1 MLFEKGNWHAKMQ
14 NENKQTNKI
23 LLQALNGEQTE
34 QVPFWLM
41 RQAGRYLP
49 EYREL
54 RAKREGFLNLVYHPE
69 SASEVTIQP
78 IRRFGMDGAILFSDI
93 LVTPQAMGQ
102 DLRFETCEGP
112 RLNPIQTTE
121 DLKKLSIENLDE
133 TLSPIYDTVSLTR
146 QKLDQEGFTG
156 TALIGFAGS
165 PWTVACYMVNGKGS
179 KDYQA
184 VKNYAKANPDD
195 FSELLNLLVQATIHY
210 LSKQIDAGAEAIQLF
225 DSWSGL
231 LNDEEF
237 EEFVIGPTMKIV
249 SAIKSKY
256 PSIPVIG
263 FPRKAGSKIAKY
275 ALDTKI
281 DALGLDEEANLDW
294 ILDNI
299 PDHVTLQGNLSNEHL
314 LQGGEIMQKAA
325 KDILDKCSKRP
336 FIFNLGHG
344 VIKETPVDHV
354 GALTDII
361 RNYK

>member
-1 MLFEKGNWHAKMQ
+1 M
-14 NENKQTNKI
+14 KQTKIKTDKI
-23 LLQALNGEQTE
+23 LLQALNGEKTQ

-54 RAKREGFLNLVYHPE
+54 RAKRDGFLNLVYHPE

-102 DLRFETCEGP
+102 DLKFETGEGP
-112 RLNPIQTTE
+112 RLNPIQNSQ
-121 DLKKLSIENLDE
+121 DLKNLSIENLDD
-133 TLSPIYDTVSLTR
+133 TLSPIYETISLTR
-146 QKLDQEGFTG
+146 QKLVQEGFAG
-156 TALIGFAGS
+156 TTLLGFAGS
-165 PWTVACYMVNGKGS
+165 PWTVACYMINGRGS
-179 KDYQA
+179 KDFQT
-184 VKNYAKANPDD
+184 VKDYAKENSAD
-195 FSELLNLLVQATIHY
+195 FAELLNLLVQATIHY
-210 LSKQIDAGAEAIQLF
+210 LSKQIDAGVEAVQLF

-237 EEFVIGPTMKIV
+237 QEFVIEPTKIIV

-256 PSIPVIG
+256 PSIPIIG
-263 FPRKAGSKIAKY
+263 FPRKAGTKIVQY
-275 ALDTKI
+275 ALETKI
-281 DALGLDEEANLDW
+281 NALGLDEDVDLAWVLK
-294 ILDNI
+294 NI
-299 PDHVTLQGNLSNEHL
+299 PDHITLQGNLSNEHL
-314 LQGGEIMQKAA
+314 LQGGEVMQSAA

-354 GALTDII
+354 DALTDII